1 MFLSMRQAC
10 KLLNRSRWKVTQLI
24 RSGELEAH
32 KGPESN
38 AHFQITRRSLD
49 RYIDRHMIRA
59 DVDANADEVE
69 VA

>member
-1 MFLSMRQAC
+1 MRQAC

-38 AHFQITRRSLD
+38 AHFQIARRSID
-49 RYIDRHMIRA
+49 RYIERHMIKAHAEASDA
-59 DVDANADEVE
+59 DAVE